1 MPSEFNPRY
10 PGRSSKPYNADGG
23 VVSARAGSPSR
34 FPNSSPLSI
43 LAGFP
48 KRAHVTVLAVGENPQ
63 AFQSCASTITP
74 AGSRSRRNECL
85 PGETLRVHGERIS
98 SARSRRRCSRGS
110 RGCSMHWR
118 KAEAS
123 RLSASARWPR
133 AGGRFA
139 CWNQKA
145 ARDCEKSAQPHNSWH
160 GNRRANQ
167 AVKSGIRPNQKR
179 ANQIHELL
187 GRHHCSRCS
196 FLMMIAGVC
205 YCISQTVFP

>member
-1 MPSEFNPRY
+1 MAGLFQGAQGSPPL
-10 PGRSSKPYNADGG
+10 SKFATTVAFG
-23 VVSARAGSPSR
+23 VVQ
-34 FPNSSPLSI
+34 NS
-43 LAGFP
+43 